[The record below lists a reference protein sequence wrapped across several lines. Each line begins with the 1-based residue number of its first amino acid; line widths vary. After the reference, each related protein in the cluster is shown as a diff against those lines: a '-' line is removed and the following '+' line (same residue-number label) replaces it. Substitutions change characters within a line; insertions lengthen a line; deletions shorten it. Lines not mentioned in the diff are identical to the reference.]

1 MKPKP
6 PRIRTSIRSSSLV
19 GVTEPATAAGC
30 GNAHGPRRRAPRC
43 STQLTTLSPT
53 PRLRA
58 HSIRMEGGSGCAS
71 HTATPDRRIA
81 ESERSVAM
89 MRISLAAGPVA
100 VLVLVLA
107 GVSPAPAHAQTR
119 TWVSGVGDDANP
131 CSRIAPCK
139 TFAGAISKTAAGGE
153 INALDPGG
161 FGQVTISKSITI
173 DGTGVLAG
181 ILAAYGDGIIV
192 NSRETTNLISV
203 RLRGL
208 AINGVGTG
216 VNGINVIAANK
227 VVIEDCV

>member
-139 TFAGAISKTAAGGE
+139 TFAGAISKTFTNGE
-153 INALDPGG
+153 IDCLDPGG
-161 FGQVTISKSITI
+161 FGTVTITKAIEI
-173 DGTGVLAG
+173 DCLQFPGG
-181 ILAAYGDGIIV
+181 ILNAGSNGVIV
-192 NSRETTNLISV
+192 N
-203 RLRGL
+203 
-208 AINGVGTG
+208 A
-216 VNGINVIAANK
+216 
-227 VVIEDCV
+227 